1 MGWRIGI
8 DTGGTFTDLVLFAEE
23 TGELISW
30 KVSSTPED
38 PSLALATGIQEIL
51 GQRGLPAEALT
62 YLGHGTTVATN
73 AFLQAKG
80 ARTGL
85 VTTAGFRDLLE
96 LGRQARPVLYD
107 LRADKHP
114 VIVPGALRK
123 EVRERVTYDGSIL
136 RRLDEG
142 DVRRAA
148 RELGDAEVEAVAVCL
163 LFSFMNAEH
172 ERRVKAV
179 MQARLPSAYVSV
191 SSEII
196 PEFREY
202 ERMATTV
209 LNAYLGPVVKRYM
222 DRLADRLD
230 ALGLRVVPQIT
241 QSNGGIMSLGAASTR
256 ALETAFSGPA
266 SGVMGAAYVGRIA
279 GFPDV
284 ISIDMGGTSADVAV
298 VEGGRPKMTTS
309 NTIGPYPARVA
320 MVEVDTVGAG
330 GGSLA
335 YVDVAGALKVG
346 PESAGADPGP
356 ACYGRGGSQP
366 TVTDAHVVL
375 GRIGATG
382 FLSGR
387 MHLDLRAAG
396 RAVATIGDRLGMSP
410 VEAAHGT
417 LRVVNANMLRLMR
430 KLSVERGYDPRDY
443 ALVAFGG
450 CGPLHGGDLAEELG
464 MRTVI
469 VPENAGVL
477 SALGQ
482 LLADV
487 RADFVKTAI
496 MTLEPAHMATLERC
510 YRELEERAR
519 AWLSSE
525 GIPEGRQ
532 KILRQ
537 SDARYVGQNWELTV
551 DVPPGPLGVGGA
563 ETIVDSF
570 HAAHERKYTYALRGR
585 AVELINCRVTALGE
599 SPKPSLPEFPPADRG
614 VEAAR
619 VGTRAVVWEGERP
632 VETPVLV
639 MDRLDPGHEL
649 AGPAIV
655 EHFTATTA
663 LRPGDRARVDRYR
676 NLIVEIRRNGGEA
689 P

>member
-1 MGWRIGI
+1 MSWRIGI
-8 DTGGTFTDLVLFAEE
+8 DTGGTFTDLVLFSEE
-23 TGELISW
+23 TGELVSW

-38 PSLALATGIQEIL
+38 PSLALARGIEEIL
-51 GQRGLPAEALT
+51 RRRGLPPGALT

-73 AFLQAKG
+73 AFLQRQG

-96 LGRQARPVLYD
+96 LGRQARPALYD
-107 LRADKHP
+107 LRADKHS

-123 EVRERVTYDGSIL
+123 EVRERVAYDGSVVRPI
-136 RRLDEG
+136 REA
-142 DVRRAA
+142 DVERAA
-148 RELGDAEVEAVAVCL
+148 RELARAGVEAVAICF
-163 LFSFMNAEH
+163 LFSFMNADH
-172 ERRVKAV
+172 EARAKRIV
-179 MQARLPSAYVSV
+179 QDRLPGAYVSI
-191 SSEII
+191 SSEVI

-209 LNAYLGPVVKRYM
+209 LNAYLGPVVQRYM
-222 DRLADRLD
+222 DRLADRLTD
-230 ALGLRVVPQIT
+230 MGLRVVPQIT
-241 QSNGGIMSLGAASTR
+241 QSNGGIMSVRAASTR

-266 SGVMGAAYVGRIA
+266 SGVMGAAYVGGIS

-298 VEGGRPKMTTS
+298 VEGGRPTMTTS
-309 NTIGPYPARVA
+309 SMVGPYPARIA

-335 YVDVAGALKVG
+335 YVDLAGALKVG
-346 PESAGADPGP
+346 PQSAGADPGP
-356 ACYGRGGSQP
+356 ACYGRGGREA

-382 FLSGR
+382 LLAGR
-387 MHLDLRAAG
+387 MSLDVEAG
-396 RAVATIGDRLGMSP
+396 RRAVGVVGTRLGLSP

-417 LRVVNANMLRLMR
+417 LRVVNANMLRLIR

-487 RADFVKTAI
+487 RADFVRTTI
-496 MTLEPAHMATLERC
+496 MALEPGHMPDLERR
-510 YRELEERAR
+510 YRELEAR
-519 AWLSSE
+519 ATTWLESE
-525 GIPEGRQ
+525 GIPAARRR
-532 KILRQ
+532 ILRHA
-537 SDARYVGQNWELTV
+537 DARYVGQNWELTV
-551 DVPPGPLGVGGA
+551 DVPAGPLGPGS
-563 ETIVDSF
+563 VDVVADAF
-570 HAAHERKYTYALRGR
+570 HAAHERKYTYALR
-585 AVELINCRVTALGE
+585 AHTVELINCRVTALGE
-599 SPKPSLPEFPPADRG
+599 SPKPTLPEFPPATDR
-614 VEAAR
+614 VDTAQ
-619 VGTRAVVWEGERP
+619 VGRRPVVWEGERS
-632 VETPVLV
+632 VETPVHL
-639 MDRLDPGHEL
+639 MERLGPGHEL

-655 EHFTATTA
+655 EHLTATTA

-676 NLIVEIRRNGGEA
+676 NLIVEIRQTGGGA
-689 P
+689 

>member
-1 MGWRIGI
+1 MGWRVGI
-8 DTGGTFTDLVLFAEE
+8 DTGGTFTDLVLFSEE
-23 TGELISW
+23 TGELASW
-30 KVSSTPED
+30 KVASTPAD
-38 PSLALATGIQEIL
+38 PSLALATGIQEVL
-51 GQRGLPAEALT
+51 GRRGLPMEALT

-73 AFLQAKG
+73 AFLEQKG

-85 VTTAGFRDLLE
+85 LTTAGFRDLLE
-96 LGRQARPVLYD
+96 LGRQARPHLYD

-114 VIVPGALRK
+114 VIVPGALRH
-123 EVRERVTYDGSIL
+123 EVRERLRSDGSAWRKL
-136 RRLDEG
+136 NEA

-148 RELGDAEVEAVAVCL
+148 RELAGAGVEAIAICF
-163 LFSFMNAEH
+163 LFSFMNPAH
-172 ERRVKAV
+172 E
-179 MQARLPSAYVSV
+179 ARAKRIVQRQLPGAYVSM

-209 LNAYLGPVVKRYM
+209 LNAYLGPVVARYM
-222 DRLADRLD
+222 ARLAERLT

-241 QSNGGIMSLGAASTR
+241 QSNGGIMSVHAASTR

-266 SGVMGAAYVGRIA
+266 SGVMGAAYVGRLA
-279 GFPDV
+279 GCPDL

-309 NTIGPYPARVA
+309 STIGPYPAKVP

-335 YVDVAGALKVG
+335 VVDVGGALKVG
-346 PESAGADPGP
+346 PHSAGADPGP
-356 ACYGRGGSQP
+356 ACYGRGGRRP

-382 FLSGR
+382 LLAGR
-387 MHLDLRAAG
+387 MRLDVAAARRALAE
-396 RAVATIGDRLGMSP
+396 IGERLSLSP
-410 VEAAHGT
+410 VEAAHGV
-417 LRVVNANMLRLMR
+417 LRIVNANMLRLIR

-450 CGPLHGGDLAEELG
+450 CGPLHAGDLAEELG
-464 MRTVI
+464 TRTAI

-487 RADFVKTAI
+487 RADFVRTAI
-496 MTLEPAHMATLERC
+496 QPVEPSRLPALEAT
-510 YRELEERAR
+510 YRELGAR
-519 AWLSSE
+519 ASAWLESE
-525 GIPEGRQ
+525 GVPPGRRR
-532 KILRQ
+532 ILRQ
-537 SDARYVGQNWELTV
+537 ADARYLGQNWELLI
-551 DVPPGPLGVGGA
+551 DLPAGPLRPASAGA
-563 ETIVDSF
+563 IAEAF
-570 HAAHERKYTYALRGR
+570 HAAHQRKYTYALRER
-585 AVELINCRVTALGE
+585 TVELINCRVTALGE
-599 SPKPSLPEFPPADRG
+599 GPKPSLPEFPPAAEP

-619 VGTRAVVWEGERP
+619 IGARPVAWDGERL
-632 VETPVLV
+632 VETPVFL
-639 MDRLDPGHEL
+639 MDRLRPGHEL
-649 AGPAIV
+649 RGPAIV
-655 EHFTATTA
+655 EQFTATTA

-676 NLIVEIRRNGGEA
+676 NLIVTVRNGGGTWA
-689 P
+689 

>member
-8 DTGGTFTDLVLFAEE
+8 DTGGTFTDLVLFSEE
-23 TGELISW
+23 TGELVSW
-30 KVSSTPED
+30 KVSSTPAD
-38 PSLALATGIQEIL
+38 PSLALATGIRETL
-51 GQRGLPAEALT
+51 ERRGLPTEALT

-73 AFLQAKG
+73 AFLESRG

-85 VTTAGFRDLLE
+85 ITTAGFRDLLE
-96 LGRQARPVLYD
+96 LGRQTRPHLYD

-123 EVRERVTYDGSIL
+123 EVRERLSYDGRVL
-136 RRLDEG
+136 RKLNEA

-148 RELGDAEVEAVAVCL
+148 KELAGADVEAIAVCF
-163 LFSFMNAEH
+163 LFSFMNSAH
-172 ERRVKAV
+172 EARAKRLV
-179 MQARLPSAYVSV
+179 QARLPGAYVSI

-209 LNAYLGPVVKRYM
+209 LNAYLGPVVRRYM
-222 DRLADRLD
+222 QRLADRLTGM
-230 ALGLRVVPQIT
+230 GLRVVPQIT
-241 QSNGGIMSLGAASTR
+241 QSNGGIMSVHAASTR

-266 SGVMGAAYVGRIA
+266 SGVMGAAYVGRIS

-309 NTIGPYPARVA
+309 STIGPYPAKVP

-335 YVDVAGALKVG
+335 IVDVAGGLKVG
-346 PESAGADPGP
+346 PQSAGADPGP
-356 ACYGRGGSQP
+356 ACYGRGGTQP
-366 TVTDAHVVL
+366 AVTDAHVVL
-375 GRIGATG
+375 GRIGPTG
-382 FLSGR
+382 LLGGR
-387 MHLDLRAAG
+387 MALDVAAARRALGALG
-396 RAVATIGDRLGMSP
+396 KRLGMSP

-417 LRVVNANMLRLMR
+417 LRIVNASMLRLIR

-487 RADFVKTAI
+487 RADFVRTTILPVEAGHMQAI
-496 MTLEPAHMATLERC
+496 ARY
-510 YRELEERAR
+510 YRELERRAA
-519 AWLSSE
+519 AWLDSE
-525 GIPEGRQ
+525 GVPKEQRR
-532 KILRQ
+532 ILRQ
-537 SDARYVGQNWELTV
+537 ADARYLGQNWELLV
-551 DVPPGPLGVGGA
+551 DVPPGRLGAGSVG
-563 ETIVDSF
+563 TIADNF
-570 HAAHERKYTYALRGR
+570 HAAHERKYTYALRSR

-599 SPKPSLPEFPPADRG
+599 SPKPSLPEFSPAGNG
-614 VEAAR
+614 VASAR
-619 VGTRAVVWEGERP
+619 AGTRRIAWDGEHL
-632 VETPVLV
+632 VETPVFL
-639 MDRLDPGHEL
+639 MDRLGPGHEI

-655 EHFTATTA
+655 EQFTATTA
-663 LRPGDRARVDRYR
+663 LRPGDHARVDRYR
-676 NLIVEIRRNGGEA
+676 NLIVTIRQNGGA
-689 P
+689 R